1 MSKQPTEKHPC
12 LFRLSKDC
20 RNKLKELSESQKIS
34 KTELIENLIKLAKL

>member
-20 RNKLKELSESQKIS
+20 RDKLKKLSESQKIS
-34 KTELIENLIKLAKL
+34 KTQLIENLIKQQ